1 MNGKQTNKQWNR
13 DLKLHTHTHT
23 HTHTHIYIGSKTEA
37 LHVK

>member
-1 MNGKQTNKQWNR
+1 MNGKQTNKQWNI